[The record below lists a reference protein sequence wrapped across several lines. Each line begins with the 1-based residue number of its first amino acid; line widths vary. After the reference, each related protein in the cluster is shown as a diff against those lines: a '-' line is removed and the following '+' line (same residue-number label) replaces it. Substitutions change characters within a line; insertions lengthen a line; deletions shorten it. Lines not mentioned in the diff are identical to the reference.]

1 MATFIPSAFI
11 ERLLFM
17 TRREAQRILD
27 RYYPG
32 WYIKMGPNGTARIY
46 SPQRVM
52 VCKIQGDRK

>member
-1 MATFIPSAFI
+1 MATFIPSTFI

-17 TRREAQRILD
+17 TQREAQRLLD

-32 WYIKMGPNGTARIY
+32 WYIKVFRNGTARIY

-52 VCKIQGDRK
+52 VCEINGGRK